1 MSVRA
6 EIYRDNADAWRWRIR
21 AENGEVVADSAEGYV
36 RRRDAQHGLDLVLQ
50 AGQTD
55 ADDQEQAGE

>member
-6 EIYRDNADAWRWRIR
+6 EIYRDNEGEFRWRLR
-21 AENGEVVADSAEGYV
+21 AANGEPIADSGEGYV